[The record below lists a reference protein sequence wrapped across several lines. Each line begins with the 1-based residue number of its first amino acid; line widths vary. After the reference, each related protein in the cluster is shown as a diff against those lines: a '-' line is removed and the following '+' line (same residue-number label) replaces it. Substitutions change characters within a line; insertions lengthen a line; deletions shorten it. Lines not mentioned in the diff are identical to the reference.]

1 MEEVAL
7 DLGAEAGRHA
17 GVNRDVARPGT
28 DDEVAV
34 LTLGPLFV
42 QVFLKGVGVF
52 PGAEHQFPF
61 LVSVPRMVS
70 QGCHG
75 ASLTAGKASLHPDT
89 EKKKLLLLYSKG

>member
-34 LTLGPLFV
+34 LTLSPLSV
-42 QVFLKGVGVF
+42 QVFLKGGGVF

-61 LVSVPRMVS
+61 LASVSCMVS

-75 ASLTAGKASLHPDT
+75 ASLMAGNGQLAP
-89 EKKKLLLLYSKG
+89 